1 MKKNGIIMVAYCMNE
16 VTIIQYLFGEQH
28 IAEYVKN
35 ERVTADFKGVSEP
48 NEVFDLMRVCYRKMV
63 ELTKKGRDGSGY

>member
-16 VTIIQYLFGEQH
+16 VTIIQYLFGEKH

-63 ELTKKGRDGSGY
+63 ELAKKGRDGSGY

>member
-1 MKKNGIIMVAYCMNE
+1 MFIDNDKRTALQEAIRVMKKNGIIMVAYFMNE

-35 ERVTADFKGVSEP
+35 ERVTADFKGV
-48 NEVFDLMRVCYRKMV
+48 
-63 ELTKKGRDGSGY
+63 